1 MKKLLFLFILLV
13 SGLTFSQT
21 KNISE
26 TKGSNNQQSRIED
39 PLIDDPNEG
48 DPIELEPEADPITTL
63 SPSIETSEVGNTNGE
78 LSVSGTGGAVYNI
91 PIALPP
97 GINNVAPNISL
108 NYSSQSGDGSVG
120 YCWNIGGI
128 SRISRVPS
136 TLYHDGIIDPVDFD
150 NYDRFTLDGQRL
162 ILKSGTYGN
171 TGSTYETENFSNL
184 KISFLANGFQ
194 TYFKVEYP
202 DGSIALYGYSNETS
216 SMLSFSEWPIT
227 QWKNP
232 QNLSINY
239 KYYNYNNE
247 LHIKSI
253 DFGTNT
259 NTGINKIEFTY
270 KTKNKET
277 VYYIDSIEYRKNKVL
292 SSIKVT
298 GNGVSYR
305 NYYLTHDLTSTGY
318 ERLKSIQE
326 KTGDNTKSLKPII
339 FSYKN
344 NQTSFNQQIS
354 YSQRGDKFLS
364 SLQGDFTGAS
374 EIEALSSYNFENLNQ
389 DYTISRLRPNNY
401 NDPQLDPNYYWP
413 FPITFLDTDLSIS
426 NKLGYC
432 HDDRSNQKF
441 IFYSY
446 DKINNIIKYEYEKVT
461 GLLYGNPGDQGSS
474 FYSYADGSYSQ
485 RSTAG
490 FFSDFN
496 GDKLTDF
503 VTMKIVDGI
512 LNIKFVNLDR
522 RLTNNYIHE
531 TPPISVGT
539 STFVSNYSNSY
550 HTGTTKILQFDYDGD
565 GKMDIII
572 FRGNPYNKIEIYS
585 MVNNIFTKSFE
596 VNYNLPGNI
605 YDNSK
610 FPIVFGDFN
619 GDNKVD
625 FLFLWDRKIINLI
638 GHNLIKTE
646 SLPTTF
652 ILPDS
657 TKRETFITWDL
668 NNDGLD
674 DIVRLEAIYESRKFR
689 KCPDCNELWWIK
701 SGMKINYYEKST
713 GQWVRKDFEQI
724 TRDEINN
731 SIPQNINNITFRGS
745 KPIFFTEKF
754 GNSFQTML
762 AISGTTE
769 RYAAAHQ
776 YNGTV
781 GYFNFIR
788 HINDQTLLTRVDQGN
803 GIVHEIS
810 YNNLMNG
817 NGTYT
822 TSTSQE
828 TYPYYNL
835 LNGKE
840 NKVVSEIKQISSF
853 TKKKLYKYHGAI
865 FDLSGRGI
873 NGFQATTVTNW
884 FNDPLTIIST
894 VNKFDF
900 TKNGAIK
907 ETFSK
912 VGLIE
917 PNYTLL
923 PSDTFIARSIN
934 TYNHEDTGYVN
945 PLLGNKIFKLF
956 KTKTENFNGQNNTSS
971 LTTVNYNSY
980 NNPINSTTVIKNGG
994 TVEKTTANTF
1004 GYDSVLTSPYIV
1016 DRLNSKVNTTTLAAT
1031 GDAHS
1036 SEEQYVYDI
1045 NLLKQIK
1052 KRSTNSGLTSDFIT
1066 ENNEY
1071 DVYGNVIQKK
1081 YSAPG
1086 MADRVV
1092 NYEYDDATHR
1102 FLVKKVDPEL
1112 QQTVYTYNQSTGLL
1126 LTETLPSIAGFPLK
1140 TTYSYDLWGKLVS
1153 VKDYLNNTLFYS
1165 YSNISGSQGILKTIM
1180 APDGSISKTIYD
1192 PFGRILYEGSKN
1204 LNEQWSVKS
1213 TLYNIYDQPLKVYK
1227 NYLDG
1232 NTPEVWDELQYD
1244 VYGRLTQANHL
1255 KSISSAGKTVTYTYN
1270 GLTTIENDGLKI
1282 KTTINN
1288 ASGQVI
1294 SLTDNPGETITYDY
1308 FANGNLKKAYLNG
1321 GVLEIQQDAFG
1332 RRKTLID
1339 PSAGTRNYEYNK
1351 FGELTKEE
1359 VVGKGETEFDLDNNG
1374 KLLQKRIKELGV
1386 LKSRD
1391 TYTYNSN
1398 KQLASN
1404 LFEDLAN
1411 STQINY
1417 TYTYDNYKRLLLNSE
1432 DAAQYYFKQELRYD
1446 AFGRTEKQLYHAKNK
1461 ADNKI
1466 SDKWIK
1472 YEYKFDN
1479 KYKVYDMINES
1490 TQGIVLWEAKNVDK
1504 DGNVI
1509 LGNLNNGALKVEKTF
1524 DMYGFPTQSKYSKG
1538 LVNLAT
1544 LDTEFD
1550 PIYGNLTKRTSNL
1563 FGSTWTENLSYDAL
1577 DRLTTWKDHEG
1588 IQNQS
1593 YNDNGTIDTNKIGDY
1608 AYTISNKP
1616 FQVSTVTPVVPS
1628 AIFDYYANREQNI
1641 TYNVNKKPV
1650 TITENNAENIDFE
1663 YNGFDSRSVM
1673 HYGGLQPLK
1682 ADRPFRK
1689 YYSADGSMEIKR
1701 NVPSGEVEF
1710 YTYIGGSPYSSSIV
1724 LKSNGTTKEY
1734 LYLLKD
1740 YQETINAI
1748 VNQSGTIIEKRQ
1760 FDVWGTLIQYANA
1773 SGVTTIPTTANGLML
1788 DRGYTSHEHLLGV
1801 NIINM
1806 NGRIYDHHLHKFLQP
1821 DNNIQDFYNTQNYNR
1836 YGYVMNNPTKYT
1848 DESGEFWQ
1856 YLVGALFN
1864 AYAAGYNSSGDYNPF
1879 NWDSTAWTNAGLGA
1893 ASFAVSTAAT
1903 YYADNYITNYGN
1915 NNVGLNENNQSSSNL
1930 NYYSTGFNDDIFD
1943 NSIFSDFLNSF
1954 YDKEISLPLMQTN
1967 QIGYKWGCSVFCKIS
1982 VDVFFGDSNQEK
1994 YNSEML
2000 DFAQSLKGGFR
2011 GGLLTEEVIKY
2022 YKGAGYKTNY
2032 FGFSDI
2038 KNKQYFEPKST
2049 IKWAINEME
2058 LGRVVQISWR
2068 PANAFAHASLI
2079 SKIKY
2084 SSTDESKFIIYLMN
2098 PSSFSA
2104 GNNPGQSLQLGKDY
2118 IYSFRNVYDIFSI
2131 WK

>member
-1 MKKLLFLFILLV
+1 MKKIFLLTLFLI
-13 SGLTFSQT
+13 SIQTFSQR
-21 KNISE
+21 NVIIA
-26 TKGSNNQQSRIED
+26 NPD
-39 PLIDDPNEG
+39 
-48 DPIELEPEADPITTL
+48 DPIEVTPVDPDPIDPSPVTTL
-63 SPSIETSEVGNTNGE
+63 SPPIETGEVGYTNGE
-78 LSVSGTGGAVYNI
+78 LSVSGTGGALYSI

-108 NYSSQSGDGSVG
+108 NYNSQSGDGYAG
-120 YCWNIGGI
+120 YGWNIGGVSKI
-128 SRISRVPS
+128 TIIPS
-136 TLYHDGIIDPVDFD
+136 TIYHDGVVDPVDYD
-150 NYDRFTLDGQRL
+150 ALDRFALDGQRL
-162 ILKSGTYGN
+162 ILKTGVYGQV
-171 TGSTYETENFSNL
+171 GSTYETENYSNL
-184 KISFLANGFQ
+184 TVSLLGFLGFS
-194 TYFKVEYP
+194 YFKVEYS
-202 DGSIALYGYSNETS
+202 DGSFAVFSKSGNTDYSIEY
-216 SMLSFSEWPIT
+216 
-227 QWKNP
+227 WKNP
-232 QNLSINY
+232 QGITINY
-239 KYYNYNNE
+239 EYYPTDFLLE
-247 LHIKSI
+247 DVRLIKSI
-253 DFGTNT
+253 SYG
-259 NTGINKIEFTY
+259 GINATPVNKIEFLY
-270 KTKNKET
+270 KDKVRQDAYFRQATL
-277 VYYIDSIEYRKNKVL
+277 SITERKRNKVL

-305 NYYLTHDLTSTGY
+305 NYYLTHDLTSTRY

-474 FYSYADGSYSQ
+474 FYSYSDGSYSQ

-496 GDKLTDF
+496 GDKLSDL
-503 VTMKIVDGI
+503 VTMKIIDGS
-512 LNIKFVNLDR
+512 LKIKFVNLDR

-539 STFVSNYSNSY
+539 STFVSSSTNPHHS
-550 HTGTTKILQFDYDGD
+550 GTTKILQSDYDGD
-565 GKMDIII
+565 GKMDLII

-585 MVNNIFTKSFE
+585 LVNNIFTKSFE

-619 GDNKVD
+619 GDNRVD
-625 FLFLWDRKIINLI
+625 LLFLWDRKIINLI
-638 GHNLIKTE
+638 GYNLIKTE

-674 DIVRLEAIYESRKFR
+674 DIVRLEAIYESTKFR

-769 RYAAAHQ
+769 RYAAAHE
-776 YNGTV
+776 YNGAV
-781 GYFNFIR
+781 GYFNFFR
-788 HINDQTLLTRVDQGN
+788 HINHQTLLTRVDQGN
-803 GIVHEIS
+803 GIVHEIT

-822 TSTSQE
+822 STTSQE
-828 TYPYYNL
+828 AYPYYNL

-840 NKVVSEIKQISSF
+840 NKVVSEIRQVSSF
-853 TKKKLYKYHGAI
+853 TKKKKYKYHGAI

-873 NGFQATTVTNW
+873 SGFQATTVTNW
-884 FNDPLTIIST
+884 FNDPSNIIST

-917 PNYTLL
+917 PNYILL

-945 PLLGNKIFKLF
+945 PLLSNKVFKLF

-971 LTTVNYNSY
+971 ITTVNYNTY

-994 TVEKTTANTF
+994 TVEKTTTNTF
-1004 GYDSVLTSPYIV
+1004 GYDGVLTSPYMV
-1016 DRLNSKVNTTTLAAT
+1016 DRLNNKVSTTTLAAT
-1031 GDAHS
+1031 GDVHS
-1036 SEEQYVYDI
+1036 SEEQYIYDL

-1066 ENNEY
+1066 ESNEY
-1071 DVYGNVIQKK
+1071 DAYGNVIQKK

-1092 NYEYDDATHR
+1092 NYEYDAATHR
-1102 FLVKKVDPEL
+1102 FLVKKIDPEL
-1112 QQTVYTYNQSTGLL
+1112 QETVYTYNQSTGLL
-1126 LTETLPSIAGFPLK
+1126 LTETLPSNAGFPLI
-1140 TTYSYDLWGKLVS
+1140 TTYTYDLWGKVIS
-1153 VKDYLNNTLFYS
+1153 IKDYLNKFVS
-1165 YSNISGSQGILKTIM
+1165 YNYFNISGGGILKTTTGS
-1180 APDGSISKTIYD
+1180 DGSGSKIIYD
-1192 PFGRILYEGSKN
+1192 PLGRTLHEAYKN

-1213 TLYNIYDQPLKVYK
+1213 TEYNIYDQPVKVYK

-1270 GLTTIENDGLKI
+1270 GLTTTENDGLKI

-1294 SLTDNPGETITYDY
+1294 SLNDNPGETITYDY
-1308 FANGNLKKAYLNG
+1308 FANGNLRKAYLNG

-1339 PSAGTRNYEYNK
+1339 PSAGTRNYDYNK
-1351 FGELTKEE
+1351 FGELIREE
-1359 VVGKGETEFDLDNNG
+1359 VVGKGETEFDLDDNG
-1374 KLLQKRIKELGV
+1374 KLSQKRIKELGV
-1386 LKSRD
+1386 LKSRE

-1398 KQLASN
+1398 KQLETI

-1417 TYTYDNYKRLLLNSE
+1417 TYTYDDYKRLLTNVE
-1432 DAAQYYFKQELRYD
+1432 DATQYYFKQELRYD
-1446 AFGRTEKQLYHAKNK
+1446 AFGRTEKQLYHAKNN

-1466 SDKWIK
+1466 SNQWVK
-1472 YEYKFDN
+1472 YEYKFGN

-1509 LGNLNNGALKVEKTF
+1509 LGDLNNGSLNVERTF
-1524 DMYGFPTQSKYSKG
+1524 DLYGFPTQLKYSKG
-1538 LVNLAT
+1538 RVNLAT

-1563 FGSTWTENLSYDAL
+1563 FGSSWTENLSYDAL
-1577 DRLTTWKDHEG
+1577 DRLTTWKDHQG
-1588 IQNQS
+1588 IQNQT
-1593 YNDNGTIDTNKIGDY
+1593 YNDNGTIDANKIGNY

-1641 TYNVNKKPV
+1641 TYNVNKKPL
-1650 TITENNAENIDFE
+1650 TIKELTAENIDFE

-1673 HYGGLQPLK
+1673 YYGGLQLLK
-1682 ADRPFRK
+1682 TDRPFRK
-1689 YYSADGSMEIKR
+1689 YYASDGSMEIKR
-1701 NVPSGEVEF
+1701 NVTPGGAVEF

-1748 VNQSGTIIEKRQ
+1748 VNQSGTVIEKRQ

-1773 SGVTTIPTTANGLML
+1773 SGITAIPTTANGLLL

-1806 NGRIYDHHLHKFLQP
+1806 NGRVYDHHLHKFLQP

-1848 DESGEFWQ
+1848 DESGEFWW
-1856 YLVGALFN
+1856 VIGALFN
-1864 AYAAGYNSSGDYNPF
+1864 SYAAGYQSSGDLNPF
-1879 NWDSTAWTNAGLGA
+1879 NWGNTDWTNASLGFASSA
-1893 ASFAVSTAAT
+1893 ASYGAT
-1903 YYADNYITNYGN
+1903 YYADNYISNYGN
-1915 NNVGLNENNQSSSNL
+1915 N
-1930 NYYSTGFNDDIFD
+1930 DINFEED
-1943 NSIFSDFLNSF
+1943 TQNTVS
-1954 YDKEISLPLMQTN
+1954 TN
-1967 QIGYKWGCSVFCKIS
+1967 QIEEHSYVDDYSWKNLKYGYLSFMNRADRAADEWGQSAGQFIAGFHPGIGLWNAYEGWTNGKNIY
-1982 VDVFFGDSNQEK
+1982 GDE
-1994 YNSEML
+1994 L
-2000 DFAQSLKGGFR
+2000 GKGGATF
-2011 GGLLTEEVIKY
+2011 E
-2022 YKGAGYKTNY
+2022 GA
-2032 FGFSDI
+2032 
-2038 KNKQYFEPKST
+2038 
-2049 IKWAINEME
+2049 M
-2058 LGRVVQISWR
+2058 
-2068 PANAFAHASLI
+2068 AFAPFLKVGKVFGLADDAAKTGLTNPQLVQKSATMAERAIGGFGGVAGTAKHQYASKLLNRYQSI
-2079 SKIKY
+2079 YGNRGLETGLYFNNGVGNRGFLDVIDH
-2084 SSTDESKFIIYLMN
+2084 TNGIIYD
-2098 PSSFSA
+2098 FKF
-2104 GNNPGQSLQLGKDY
+2104 GNAIMSPAQ
-2118 IYSFRNVYDIFSI
+2118 YSKYFNNFGLPIEIIRP
-2131 WK
+2131 